1 MGAAMTVQEALSAA
15 GINLRNYAHRTH
27 RTACPRCAKGPRDTA
42 LAVTVHNDDDVVWN
56 CHRCHWADGW
66 RANSRKLPPTIQRD
80 RGKQACA
87 AKSGEAISLPKRRTI
102 SDHIL
107 DRRLRRVSADSPA
120 GQYFTARSCAL
131 PSNDVWF
138 TPAEWHP
145 HERRC
150 FPCIVAIITDIIT
163 AEPISLHFTFLDPD
177 GDGKAKIDKPRLYL
191 TGHRKAGGIVRL
203 HADDEVEQG
212 VIIGEG
218 IETCLSYALEFS
230 PVWSCLDAGNLAAF
244 PVLPGI
250 EGLTVLIDN
259 DDAGRDAFEV
269 VRERYEAA
277 GIEVIGIR
285 ADGKPG
291 ADIND
296 MVTA

>member
-1 MGAAMTVQEALSAA
+1 
-15 GINLRNYAHRTH
+15 
-27 RTACPRCAKGPRDTA
+27 
-42 LAVTVHNDDDVVWN
+42 
-56 CHRCHWADGW
+56 
-66 RANSRKLPPTIQRD
+66 
-80 RGKQACA
+80 
-87 AKSGEAISLPKRRTI
+87 
-102 SDHIL
+102 
-107 DRRLRRVSADSPA
+107 
-120 GQYFTARSCAL
+120 
-131 PSNDVWF
+131 
-138 TPAEWHP
+138 
-145 HERRC
+145 
-150 FPCIVAIITDIIT
+150 VAIITDIIT